1 MDTLSF
7 TENPGFQ
14 GPRGYALPSP
24 SFLDLEDL
32 NEADFF
38 NNVHLSEN
46 LEDFSNELFN
56 SFFDDPALAERNPL
70 LDMDL
75 DPQTP
80 DIQAEHSYS
89 LCGDSAPQSPLLSV
103 KTEEDDDD
111 LESGAWALEHEL
123 RTILVKQEQ
132 NLHPESV
139 EPQAAVN
146 SMPPQAE
153 YNPMHRHQPLPDPS
167 ASLIRLSQGQRC
179 PPSPTPTPYNVS
191 GGIWHSPPQAPV
203 EMTQTIKD
211 EPREETQFLST
222 PSDEM
227 VQLPPTP
234 PSSHSSD
241 SDGSQSP
248 RSQPPSSPARPVARS
263 SNAIS
268 SSPLLTAPHK
278 LQGTSGPLML
288 TEEEKRTLIAEGYP
302 IPIKLPLSKA
312 EEKAL
317 KRVRRKIKNKISAQE
332 SRRKK
337 KEYVECLEKKVE
349 SYTSENSDLW
359 KKVETL
365 ENANRT
371 LLQQLQKLQA
381 LVSGKISRPY
391 KLASTQTGTCL
402 MVVVVCFVLVL
413 GSLLPCFPEFSSV
426 SQTVKTVPGVMPDV
440 YTTSRVRSRSLLFYD
455 EAGSVEDSYSSFLMA
470 GAAESWDPD
479 DAPTEERKDLDPS
492 YGHLAQSHE
501 DTRYLSKS
509 QVEVPDLNQT
519 DTDIPHRK
527 ERYRKRDSESGEAGG
542 LL

>member
-1 MDTLSF
+1 MDTMNF
-7 TENPGFQ
+7 VENPGFA
-14 GPRGYALPSP
+14 GPRGYTIPSP

-38 NNVHLSEN
+38 NNVHLSES

-56 SFFDDPALAERNPL
+56 SFFEDAALAERNPL
-70 LDMDL
+70 IDMDF

-103 KTEEDDDD
+103 KTEDSDND

-123 RTILVKQEQ
+123 CAILVKQEQ
-132 NLHPESV
+132 SV
-139 EPQAAVN
+139 YPDPAEPMAAV
-146 SMPPQAE
+146 STLHPQAE
-153 YNPMHRHQPLPDPS
+153 YSPLHRHQPPPQEVNPDYH
-167 ASLIRLSQGQRC
+167 RC
-179 PPSPTPTPYNVS
+179 PPSLKVYPGPRHPS
-191 GGIWHSPPQAPV
+191 EDQASV

-211 EPREETQFLST
+211 EPR
-222 PSDEM
+222 DEPHFIHPPTDEL

-248 RSQPPSSPARPVARS
+248 RSPPPSSPVRPVARS

-268 SSPLLTAPHK
+268 TSPLLTAPHK

-288 TEEEKRTLIAEGYP
+288 TEEEKRTLVAEGYP
-302 IPIKLPLSKA
+302 IPIKLPLSKS

-349 SYTSENSDLW
+349 TYTSENSELW

-381 LVSGKISRPY
+381 LVAGKISRPY

-413 GSLLPCFPEFSSV
+413 GSLVPCFPDFASG
-426 SQTVKTVPGVMPDV
+426 SQTVKTVPGGVPDV
-440 YTTSRVRSRSLLFYD
+440 YTTSRVRSRSLLFHD
-455 EAGSVEDSYSSFLMA
+455 EAGSVEDGYTSFLSV

-479 DAPTEERKDLDPS
+479 EPPIPQRKDLAPPR
-492 YGHLAQSHE
+492 GHLAQSHQA
-501 DTRYLSKS
+501 TKYLSKS
-509 QVEVPDLNQT
+509 QVEVSDLNQT

-527 ERYRKRDSESGEAGG
+527 ERYRKRDTDSGDTESV
-542 LL
+542 L